1 MLKIAWHQ
9 CYAHPLPEGHRFP
22 MEKYDLLPEQLI
34 YEGTIDNSNLFQPD
48 LLSTHDILRVH
59 TSEYLDKLLSNKLAK
74 AEVRKMGFPFTKEL
88 LVRERIINQGTIDCA
103 YFAIENGVSINVAG
117 GTHHAYSDRAE
128 GFCILND
135 QAIAA
140 QHLID
145 NKVCERI
152 LIVDLDV
159 HQGNGTAEIFSSS
172 NEVFTFSMHGAK
184 NYPLKKEKSYCDI
197 ELDDGTT
204 DDDYLKLLKSNLDQL
219 IDDLNPDFIFYQSGV
234 DVLETDKLGRLA
246 LSIEGCKRR
255 DKIVFNHTSNHQIP
269 VVVCMGGGYSERIQ
283 DIIEGHANT
292 FRVANEVYF

>member
-145 NKVCERI
+145 NKICERI

-184 NYPLKKEKSYCDI
+184 NYPLKKEKSYFDI

-204 DDDYLKLLKSNLDQL
+204 DNDYLKLLKSNLDQL

-234 DVLETDKLGRLA
+234 DVLETDKLGRIA

-255 DKIVFNHTSNHQIP
+255 DEIVFNHASKHQIP

-283 DIIEGHANT
+283 DIIEAHANT